1 MGGSL
6 TFEMC
11 GYEGGDQEGGGFI
24 KSRACL
30 DDLKVMYMVIGFMMP
45 ALDMNSDELHGA
57 KDRYILASLLR
68 TPYHCISINPSI
80 IQVADSNLILSHSL
94 VHQAACS

>member
-1 MGGSL
+1 MAGSL

-11 GYEGGDQEGGGFI
+11 GYEGGDLGGGGFI

-30 DDLKVMYMVIGFMMP
+30 HDLKVMYMVIGFMMP
-45 ALDMNSDELHGA
+45 ALDMNSDELHCA

-68 TPYHCISINPSI
+68 TPYHCPPSFMWRI
-80 IQVADSNLILSHSL
+80 VI
-94 VHQAACS
+94 

>member
-11 GYEGGDQEGGGFI
+11 GYEGGDLEGGGFI

-45 ALDMNSDELHGA
+45 ALDMNSDELHCA
-57 KDRYILASLLR
+57 NILASLLR
-68 TPYHCISINPSI
+68 TPYHCMCISINPSSFMWRI
-80 IQVADSNLILSHSL
+80 VI
-94 VHQAACS
+94 

>member
-68 TPYHCISINPSI
+68 TPYHCISPSFKWRI
-80 IQVADSNLILSHSL
+80 VI
-94 VHQAACS
+94 